1 MASLLDWGSVMERTA
16 GRERLERVGQFGQAT
31 TPGVAAIAR
40 RLRSLGPYLFIEL
53 LLPGGTLLSLLLFL
67 YRRGGGLDA
76 TVSDGSLRPVI
87 VVTRI
92 AAGIRSFWG

>member
-1 MASLLDWGSVMERTA
+1 MQGTA
-16 GRERLERVGQFGQAT
+16 GRERLERRGQLGQAT
-31 TPGVAAIAR
+31 APAVAAIAR

-67 YRRGGGLDA
+67 YRRGGGLESA
-76 TVSDGSLRPVI
+76 VSDEPLRPVI